1 MCSDRNKSTA
11 NINMAVGQNHF
22 SLQKS
27 SIFTNDKVPT
37 SFSPVSNP
45 KTQFLETEI
54 LWYCHFAALWQG
66 DKHNE
71 QIASTGLFLGP
82 GVFVDSAEQSGDE
95 D

>member
-1 MCSDRNKSTA
+1 
-11 NINMAVGQNHF
+11 MAVGQNHF

-54 LWYCHFAALWQG
+54 LWYCHCAALWQG